1 VNRHSGSSATARFT
15 AGQIVEA
22 TGGDLLSGDLACTVC
37 GVSTDTRTIRFGEVF
52 VALKGPN
59 FDGHEFLPK
68 AVERGARGT
77 ILQKGERPFPTLP
90 EAPGEFFAVAVD
102 DTLTALG
109 DLAAAHRA
117 RSKARVVAI
126 TGSVGKTTTKEM
138 IAAVLRRSYRVT
150 ATEKNHNNLVGVPE
164 TIFRLGPDDEVLVVE
179 MGTDRPGEMARLAAI
194 ANPDVGVIT
203 QISESHLEGFGDLVS
218 VAEEKAELFRALP
231 SDGHAVLGEGI
242 VFESLIR
249 ARTGA
254 PITTFGVSPSANVRG
269 DDIRLDPEGMVRFRA
284 VAGGSE
290 IEVGLAACGRHQ
302 AWNALAAV
310 AACGILGVPSG
321 EIAEGLGEFRE
332 QWGRMQRWRTREGA
346 WVIHDGYNANP
357 ASVRAAVETLTGMS
371 ASRRILVLGEMLD
384 LGTHSGR
391 LHRQIGREI
400 GRWPIDDFVVC
411 GDRWEEYVEGAM
423 EGGVLPES
431 IHPFLTHEEI
441 IRYLRG
447 RLGEGDV
454 VLVKGSRATRMETIC
469 NSLPAAEPAGAASAM
484 ETAEAAVR
492 RTATASAPA
501 TRIAERAVR
510 I

>member
-1 VNRHSGSSATARFT
+1 VNRHSGSDVTVRFT

-22 TGGDLLSGDLACTVC
+22 TGGELLRGSAGQQVC
-37 GVSTDTRTIRFGEVF
+37 GVSTDTRTIGRGELF

-59 FDGHEFLPK
+59 HDGHNFVSD
-68 AVERGARGT
+68 AVERGAGGT
-77 ILQKGERPFPTLP
+77 LLQKGERPFPTLP
-90 EAPGEFFAVAVD
+90 EAPGEFFMVAVD

-138 IAAVLRRSYRVT
+138 MATVLRSSHRVT

-164 TIFRLGPDDEVLVVE
+164 TVFRLGPDDEVLIVE
-179 MGTDRPGEMARLAAI
+179 LGTDRPGEMARLAEI
-194 ANPDVGVIT
+194 VKPDIGVIT
-203 QISESHLEGFGDLVS
+203 QIAESHLQGFGDLVS
-218 VAEEKAELFRALP
+218 VAEEKAEMFRTLP
-231 SDGHAVLGEGI
+231 PDGHAVLREGI

-254 PITTFGVSPSANVRG
+254 PITTFGVSESANVRAG
-269 DDIRLDPEGMVRFRA
+269 DVRLDPEGTVRFRV
-284 VAGGSE
+284 VADGSE
-290 IEVGLAACGRHQ
+290 IEVVLAACGRHQ
-302 AWNALAAV
+302 AWNALAAF
-310 AACGILGVPSG
+310 AACGILGVPAA
-321 EIAEGLGEFRE
+321 EIAEGLGGFRE
-332 QWGRMQRWRTREGA
+332 QWGRMQRWRTKQGA

-357 ASVRAAVETLTGMS
+357 ASVRAAVETLAGIS
-371 ASRRILVLGEMLD
+371 AARRTLVLGEMLD
-384 LGTHSGR
+384 LGTHSAR

-431 IHPFLTHEEI
+431 IHPFPTHEEI
-441 IRYLRG
+441 IRYLRD
-447 RLGEGDV
+447 RLGDGDV
-454 VLVKGSRATRMETIC
+454 VLVKGSRATKMETIC
-469 NSLPAAEPAGAASAM
+469 DSLPAAEPAGTGLDK
-484 ETAEAAVR
+484 ETAEATGT
-492 RTATASAPA
+492 RTAAA
-501 TRIAERAVR
+501 TTRTTERAVR